1 MVMISENL
9 SDYMHIVR
17 RDRKRALPVLRKRC
31 NNPVIDIRA
40 VLIGGCGTIVVFI
53 FSLITFM
60 LL

>member
-1 MVMISENL
+1 MISENL
-9 SDYMHIVR
+9 SDYIHIVR

-31 NNPVIDIRA
+31 NNPVIDIRP